1 MENNNLNSEIMDKLT
16 KVCICKAITRATITN
31 AIRHGARTVD
41 DVKKVTGAR
50 TGSCKGTRCTSKIQS
65 LIEQFENGEYK

>member
-1 MENNNLNSEIMDKLT
+1 MENNLNEAILDKLT
-16 KVCICKAITRATITN
+16 KVCICKAINKATIKN
-31 AIRHGARTVD
+31 AIRNGARTVD

>member
-16 KVCICKAITRATITN
+16 KVCICKAINRATIKN
-31 AIRHGARTVD
+31 AIRNGARTVD

-50 TGSCKGTRCTSKIQS
+50 TCSCKGTRCTSKIQS